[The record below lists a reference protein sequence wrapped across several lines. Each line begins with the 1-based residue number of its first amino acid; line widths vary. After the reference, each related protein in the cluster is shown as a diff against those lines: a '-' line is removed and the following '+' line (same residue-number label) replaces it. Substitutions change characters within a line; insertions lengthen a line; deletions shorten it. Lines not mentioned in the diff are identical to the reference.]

1 MTQFSSRMREFYEN
15 GGFDFELRGRTI
27 RYRYIAAVMITH
39 VYINESQQYE
49 PFIRYLTQSLNE
61 NNIVDFSYRA
71 KPLLAHESDGVVF
84 LTLKYPYQAIRV
96 IELLDEKYFGDDAI
110 KGKSLSCKPNGFTD
124 SGTSLTI

>member
-15 GGFDFELRGRTI
+15 GGFDINLRGRTV

-96 IELLDEKYFGDDAI
+96 IELLDEKFLAMTRSKANLYRANPMGLLI
-110 KGKSLSCKPNGFTD
+110 QVK
-124 SGTSLTI
+124 